1 MSAGAERRPR
11 RVGEDV
17 IVALYRPAELFSVEP
32 EAMLERAARIE
43 PGADEIVHELLGR
56 SRVERQARI
65 VLTLP
70 AEQITPGMAETLHA
84 ALRRYCEARLARV
97 QRETEMAWRQ
107 GLRSLGTGSILFV
120 VGLLLSSGFLQP
132 DVPDFWQNLL
142 GNGVFL
148 VIGWVGLW
156 YPLDLLFFA
165 RQPLKRE
172 ALIVEAISRMPL
184 LGATRRRLVSRPATF
199 GRSPLGQQIET
210 RIERPGLAR
219 HPAGEPDRP
228 EGGDTE
234 RMAPQQVRSRMLGGF
249 EVHIDGNA
257 VPAALRRP
265 GAPAPRTRRGDTP
278 PSGGLRRS
286 STRTIR
292 TTS

>member
-1 MSAGAERRPR
+1 VSVGAERRRR

-17 IVALYRPAELFSVEP
+17 VVALDRPAELLSVNP
-32 EAMLERAARIE
+32 EAMLERDARIE
-43 PGADEIVHELLGR
+43 PGADEIVNELLGR
-56 SRVERQARI
+56 SRVQRQARI
-65 VLTLP
+65 VVTLP
-70 AEQITPGMAETLHA
+70 AEQITPGIAETLHA

-97 QRETEMAWRQ
+97 QRETQVAWRQ

-132 DVPDFWQNLL
+132 DVPEFWQNLL

-184 LGATRRRLVSRPATF
+184 SVQPA
-199 GRSPLGQQIET
+199 
-210 RIERPGLAR
+210 
-219 HPAGEPDRP
+219 D
-228 EGGDTE
+228 
-234 RMAPQQVRSRMLGGF
+234 
-249 EVHIDGNA
+249 
-257 VPAALRRP
+257 VP
-265 GAPAPRTRRGDTP
+265 
-278 PSGGLRRS
+278 
-286 STRTIR
+286 
-292 TTS
+292 